1 MTSIRMNN
9 DYPGYRFSNAL
20 RGMLI
25 YGSGDTAAALIL
37 GEFSLVRMIGMAL
50 VGAVVYA
57 IEVPNWFHWIDK
69 RVQDRCDWRSALQ
82 RTGLA
87 LLYFNPVWI
96 ARHLLFIQLFSANWQ
111 QIDWSLL
118 SLGCY
123 SFLVN
128 IPIAAIANYLIQNRL
143 SFRWR
148 FTASALF
155 SACMALYYALAPH
168 LFGST

>member
-1 MTSIRMNN
+1 MRNG
-9 DYPGYRFSNAL
+9 YPGYSLSNAL

-37 GEFSLVRMIGMAL
+37 GEFSLSRMVGMLL
-50 VGAVVYA
+50 VGAIIYA

-69 RVQDRCDWRSALQ
+69 KVQDNRDWGSTLQ

-87 LLYFNPVWI
+87 LLYFNPLWI
-96 ARHLLFIQLFSANWQ
+96 ARHLLFIQLFAGHWQ
-111 QIDWSLL
+111 QIGWSLL
-118 SLGCY
+118 SLGIY

-128 IPIAAIANYLIQNRL
+128 IPITFIANYMIQNWL

-155 SACMALYYALAPH
+155 SACMALYYALAPL
-168 LFGST
+168 LFG